1 MARSARLYMLKKLHK
16 NPMGIRPIVS
26 SCESP
31 TENISQYVDFWLQP
45 LMKAIPSFLKD
56 TSELINEPRNLPV
69 ELDIILVTIDVKSLY
84 TCIPHQEGIEACRE
98 ALHLTLESNPTRPD
112 VNALIVLLEIVLKN
126 NTFNCPRIPVCYT
139 GISVV

>member
-26 SCESP
+26 SCENP

-56 TSELINEPRNLPV
+56 TSELINELRNLPV
-69 ELDIILVTIDVKSLY
+69 EPDTILVTIDVKSLY

-98 ALHLTLESNPTRPD
+98 ALHSTLESNPTRPD
-112 VNALIVLLEIVLKN
+112 VNALICLLK
-126 NTFNCPRIPVCYT
+126 
-139 GISVV
+139 